1 MALAKTI
8 LCYTSKKIFMQE
20 YNEILKL
27 HGFSKNILAKA
38 ASPLHNSTHDLPSTS
53 LRMTGRGNKWSW
65 HPIAIGL
72 KFNWKDV

>member
-1 MALAKTI
+1 
-8 LCYTSKKIFMQE
+8 MQE

-65 HPIAIGL
+65 HPIAIG
-72 KFNWKDV
+72 

>member
-1 MALAKTI
+1 MNT
-8 LCYTSKKIFMQE
+8 
-20 YNEILKL
+20 EIGISCAIVIKQNLVRE
-27 HGFSKNILAKA
+27 ILAKA
-38 ASPLHNSTHDLPSTS
+38 TPPLHNSTHDLPSTS

>member
-1 MALAKTI
+1 
-8 LCYTSKKIFMQE
+8 MQE

-53 LRMTGRGNKWSW
+53 LRMTGRGNKCSW
-65 HPIAIGL
+65 QL
-72 KFNWKDV
+72 KI

>member
-1 MALAKTI
+1 MAWQTFGKLTD
-8 LCYTSKKIFMQE
+8 E

-38 ASPLHNSTHDLPSTS
+38 ASPLHNSIHDLPSTS

-72 KFNWKDV
+72 KI

>member
-1 MALAKTI
+1 
-8 LCYTSKKIFMQE
+8 MQE

-38 ASPLHNSTHDLPSTS
+38 APPLHNSTHDLPSTS